1 MKRSTGSRYG
11 CKIAPFGLTPPPKD
25 DLADPFHSLHIG
37 CSILLR
43 MTSSTVVYFVYSRDM
58 NCFGESVCSNTMPI
72 LTAELALGTESEQE
86 TKESK
91 VSLVTQFS
99 NKGWLVLPATLSHHL
114 TLLSMLTV
122 ATQQVLHKPMEE
134 T

>member
-1 MKRSTGSRYG
+1 
-11 CKIAPFGLTPPPKD
+11 
-25 DLADPFHSLHIG
+25 
-37 CSILLR
+37 
-43 MTSSTVVYFVYSRDM
+43 
-58 NCFGESVCSNTMPI
+58 MPI